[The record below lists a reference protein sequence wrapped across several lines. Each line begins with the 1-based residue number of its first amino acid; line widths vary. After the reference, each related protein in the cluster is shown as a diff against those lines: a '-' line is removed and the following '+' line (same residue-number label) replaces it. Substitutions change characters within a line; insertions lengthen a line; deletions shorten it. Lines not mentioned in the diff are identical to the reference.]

1 MQKAYHVSVEE
12 ICQDLSEPDAAR
24 KLYQKIKEK
33 KYMVNIL
40 VNNAGFGLV
49 GSEKDLKLEQEEKML
64 AVNITALTQLCHL
77 FLKDMSYQKE
87 GKILNV
93 ASTGAFQPGYNVHTC
108 TPYSCASIRS
118 ARLKLATYDLL
129 AKYAALYGPG

>member
-1 MQKAYHVSVEE
+1 MNRMRQGN
-12 ICQDLSEPDAAR
+12 CC
-24 KLYQKIKEK
+24 QKIKEK

-49 GSEKDLKLEQEEKML
+49 GGEKDLKLEQEEKMP

-93 ASTGAFQPGYNVHTC
+93 ASTGAVQ
-108 TPYSCASIRS
+108 
-118 ARLKLATYDLL
+118 
-129 AKYAALYGPG
+129 GPDRIQRHILQANRM